1 MVMKKGFT
9 LVELLVSL
17 GIIAIIAT
25 ISVIGLSG
33 YRSGDVLASA
43 TKQVGALLREAQS
56 NAMAQSQGA
65 AWGVH
70 LDNTTTTAAFYSLF
84 YTMSGTYASS
94 VQVNRALL
102 PSGVCYASS
111 SVAVG
116 SSTDIIFSGISGL
129 PSASA
134 TIILQLLGTGN
145 CGTATSSGSV
155 AGVNRSASG
164 KIFFDDFN
172 RSNL

>member
-1 MVMKKGFT
+1 MKKGFT
-9 LVELLVSL
+9 MVELLVTL
-17 GIIAIIAT
+17 GVIAVIAT
-25 ISVIGLSG
+25 FSVIGLSG
-33 YRSGDVLASA
+33 YRSTATLTSA

-70 LDNTTTTAAFYSLF
+70 FDNTIATAAFYSLF
-84 YTMSGTYASS
+84 YTMNGTYASS
-94 VQVNRALL
+94 VQVNRSLL
-102 PSGVCYASS
+102 SAGVCYASS
-111 SVAVG
+111 SVPVG
-116 SSTDIIFSGISGL
+116 SSTDIIFSGISGR

-134 TIILQLLGTGN
+134 TIILQLLGTGT
-145 CGTATSSGSV
+145 CGTVTSSTSGGSV
-155 AGVNRSASG
+155 SRSASG